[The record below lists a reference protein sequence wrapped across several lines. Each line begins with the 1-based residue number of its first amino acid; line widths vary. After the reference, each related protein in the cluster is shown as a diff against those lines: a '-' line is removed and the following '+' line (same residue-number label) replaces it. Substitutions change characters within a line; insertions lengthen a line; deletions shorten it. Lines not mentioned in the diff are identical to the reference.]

1 MSPCFSH
8 VFLAFYVHFHSFLPV
23 CTCVCVCVSI
33 HYASDCVHLFSVC
46 AGCKG
51 RFRQGEMSKGLVTVI
66 AYVCVGVWPGSW
78 HTTIF
83 PSLNRPPSYC
93 FPDTNFP
100 LPTRNERQ
108 VTADWLAPIQFGPL
122 ICILRKGGGDGIWM
136 IPGYSLATAAMMTL
150 MLMNGITD
158 ELKLP
163 RLHRWPLTWKW
174 WMTHVKMA
182 SQRHSTIRARVAWN
196 GFFRAV
202 NCATGDEPAD
212 VHPRAPWK
220 VEPSFIALK
229 LPTWR
234 ESTWIY

>member
-108 VTADWLAPIQFGPL
+108 VTTDWLAPIQFGPL
-122 ICILRKGGGDGIWM
+122 HLHIEKRRRGWDLNDPRLLVGDG
-136 IPGYSLATAAMMTL
+136 
-150 MLMNGITD
+150 
-158 ELKLP
+158 
-163 RLHRWPLTWKW
+163 
-174 WMTHVKMA
+174 
-182 SQRHSTIRARVAWN
+182 RH
-196 GFFRAV
+196 
-202 NCATGDEPAD
+202 DDAD
-212 VHPRAPWK
+212 VDEWNNRWAETASTASMAINLEMMDDPCENGLAASLYILELESLEMDFFGLLTAPP
-220 VEPSFIALK
+220 VTNPVTFIREHLEK
-229 LPTWR
+229 L
-234 ESTWIY
+234 SLNSSQ